1 MALSIEKRGILIA
14 IGAAFLATILIVAWL
29 NQEQKRQA
37 DALNRRF
44 KELHANIVDAIFAEN
59 DIPQGTTITED
70 MLSTKP
76 VAKNSLP
83 AEAVTSLS
91 KVIDRAAT
99 VNIKKGS
106 LISLDMIGWLAAKE
120 TTLAM
125 KTPIGK
131 RAITLAVDNISSLL
145 GMIKPG
151 DYVDVISLIL
161 LPTMIE
167 GKPGTQP
174 ATVPLFQNVQVIAVG
189 SQLGR
194 DQEPEPGSRRRRE
207 EDGLKGTVPLI
218 TLALGPEEANLLTF
232 VQEQG
237 KIRLVL
243 RSPGDAKIQEV
254 KPASWESLLRYLYP
268 NMDLQPKAEI
278 IEETPQVEVI
288 RGFNKEMLPITR
300 KK

>member
-1 MALSIEKRGILIA
+1 MALSIERRGILIA
-14 IGAAFLATILIVAWL
+14 VGAAFLATVLIVSWL

-37 DALNRRF
+37 DELNKKF
-44 KELHANIVDAIFAEN
+44 KELHANVVDAIFSEK

-70 MLSTKP
+70 MLFTKP
-76 VAKNSLP
+76 MARNSLP
-83 AEAVTSLS
+83 PEAVTSLS

-106 LISLDMIGWLAAKE
+106 LISSDMIGWLAGKE

-125 KTPIGK
+125 RTPIGK
-131 RAITLAVDNISSLL
+131 RAITIPVDNIASLM

-161 LPTMIE
+161 LPTIVD
-167 GKPGTQP
+167 GKQGGQP

-194 DQEPEPGSRRRRE
+194 DQEQEPGTRRRRE
-207 EDGLKGTVPLI
+207 ESELKGASPLI
-218 TLALGPEEANLLTF
+218 TLALGPEEANLLAF

-243 RSPGDAKIQEV
+243 RSPGDAKTTETV
-254 KPASWESLLRYLYP
+254 VPASWETLLKYLYP
-268 NMDLQPKAEI
+268 NVDFSKPAVKEEPK
-278 IEETPQVEVI
+278 VEVI
-288 RGFNKEMLPITR
+288 RGFKKEMMPLIQ